1 MKELDFTIMI
11 PFIPLVWDAIKI
23 ALTVGIFSFIFAL
36 LIAIMVGV
44 LRSGNLARPIRF
56 ILAFYVEVFR
66 GTPLLVQLFVFYYGL
81 PAFGIKVPP
90 IESAIITMALNS
102 GAYLSEIVR
111 ASIMSVDKGQYEAAK
126 TLGYSRVKTSFY
138 IILPQALRIAI
149 PPFMNGFSTMIKE
162 TSMVSVLPVIELLRL
177 GNQIYAITF
186 RPFEIYLTLAAI
198 YFCLTYPMTLFAKW
212 LERSLSK
219 WVL

>member
-1 MKELDFTIMI
+1 MKDLDFSIMI
-11 PFIPLVWDAIKI
+11 SFIPMVWDAILVV
-23 ALTVGIFSFIFAL
+23 LTVGIFSFVIAL
-36 LIAIMVGV
+36 FIAIVVGA
-44 LRSGNLARPIRF
+44 LRSGNLPKPIRF
-56 ILAFYVEVFR
+56 LLAVYVEFIR

-111 ASIMSVDKGQYEAAK
+111 ASIMAVDRGQYEAAK
-126 TLGYSRVKTSFY
+126 TLGYSRMKTSIY

-177 GNQIYAITF
+177 GNQIYAVTF

-198 YFCLTYPMTLFAKW
+198 YFCLTYPMTFFAKW
-212 LERSLSK
+212 LERRFSK
-219 WVL
+219 WAA